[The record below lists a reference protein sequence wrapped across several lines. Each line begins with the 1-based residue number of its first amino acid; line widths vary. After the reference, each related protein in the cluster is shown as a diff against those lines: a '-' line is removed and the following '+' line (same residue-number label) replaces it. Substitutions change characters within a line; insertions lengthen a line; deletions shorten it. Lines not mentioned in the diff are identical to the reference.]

1 MRYGAT
7 LVVEGKFET
16 LSQKDF
22 TPITKLPQVKRTRT
36 IRFYM
41 SFYQDALM
49 VDGQAIDPEYL
60 SGAAAYQRLA
70 GVKAVGLWN
79 NSETFPTLNLCGIDF
94 QEDAT
99 LNQDTLPA
107 LLAAGRMPSKNDEL
121 LLDSRFG
128 EALGF
133 PEVGLDCK
141 ITLSIGSVEREF
153 TVVGIFTDIDKT
165 LSRTYKG
172 DETSYVPFIT
182 TLSGAE
188 AFNKEGN
195 LDSYYGALVPQRSGY
210 PNVDAPASAF
220 SFYEQYVY
228 LKFYT

>member
-1 MRYGAT
+1 
-7 LVVEGKFET
+7 
-16 LSQKDF
+16 
-22 TPITKLPQVKRTRT
+22 
-36 IRFYM
+36 
-41 SFYQDALM
+41 M

-172 DETSYVPFIT
+172 
-182 TLSGAE
+182 
-188 AFNKEGN
+188 
-195 LDSYYGALVPQRSGY
+195 R
-210 PNVDAPASAF
+210 
-220 SFYEQYVY
+220 
-228 LKFYT
+228 

>member
-128 EALGF
+128 EALAF
-133 PEVGLDCK
+133 LRWVWTARSPSPSAVWSEN
-141 ITLSIGSVEREF
+141 
-153 TVVGIFTDIDKT
+153 
-165 LSRTYKG
+165 SRW
-172 DETSYVPFIT
+172 S
-182 TLSGAE
+182 
-188 AFNKEGN
+188 
-195 LDSYYGALVPQRSGY
+195 
-210 PNVDAPASAF
+210 AS
-220 SFYEQYVY
+220 SRI
-228 LKFYT
+228 